1 MDGIIMKIHAGLL
14 TILLT
19 VSGAALAVSETQT
32 DWSGGPGILGPV
44 FEWNDEFNYETD
56 VSWTVP
62 GTLALQRTTL
72 EHVIDSAYDGAN
84 DVQSADVDGDGD
96 IDVLGTAS
104 SDNDITWWQNANGT
118 GTLWVEHT
126 IDGSFDGASSVY
138 PVDMDGDGDIDVLG
152 SAATADDVAWWENT
166 DGVGGAWQFHLIGGF
181 LDDVFDAKA
190 EDIDGDGDIDVITVA
205 DDPDELAWWENV
217 DGSCDVWTEHIIT
230 GDLDGA
236 VAVFIADVNDDG
248 YPDILTAADNADD
261 ITWWENI
268 DGSGTFWTEHVID
281 GSFNGAYSVYAAD
294 VDNDSYIDVI
304 GAARSAD
311 DITWWENVDG
321 SGTSWTEHTVDG
333 YFNNA
338 RSVCAADMNG
348 DGYLDII
355 GAASTADE
363 VSWWM
368 NIDGSGLAWD
378 KTVIDSDFN
387 YAISVCTADLNND
400 GQPDIVGAASSDD
413 EIAWWDL
420 EAGPYVGSGQL
431 ESSILEIPWPV
442 DWSID
447 WGLINWQC
455 TEPSNTDVAFQV
467 RASDDPGNMGTW
479 SASITTSG
487 TSLAGYLG
495 EYDNYFQY
503 KAMLNSSVSSTTPL
517 LDEVTISW
525 VYVGIEEAT
534 EPVPSTAALLPPA
547 PNPSSGSVSVRFSV
561 PDVTDVDIAVFDL
574 SGRLTETVTS
584 AGVTPGYHQVQFSD
598 LPPGIYFCRMIAGD
612 FMEMQR
618 FAVIE

>member
-1 MDGIIMKIHAGLL
+1 MKGIIMKIHAGLL
-14 TILLT
+14 IILLT
-19 VSGAALAVSETQT
+19 ASGASLAISATQT
-32 DWSGGPGILGPV
+32 DWSGGPGIPGPV
-44 FEWNDEFNYETD
+44 FDWNDEFNYETD

-62 GTLALQRTTL
+62 GTLALQRTAL
-72 EHVIDSAYDGAN
+72 EHIIDSSFTEAL

-96 IDVLGTAS
+96 IDVLGAS
-104 SDNDITWWQNANGT
+104 DLDNDITWWQNANGT

-126 IDGSFDGASSVY
+126 IDSGFNGASSAY
-138 PVDMDGDGDIDVLG
+138 PFDIDGDGDIDVVG
-152 SAATADDVAWWENT
+152 TASASDDVAWWENT
-166 DGVGGAWQFHLIGGF
+166 DGVGESWQHHLIAGF
-181 LDDVFDAKA
+181 LDDATDAKA

-205 DDPDELAWWENV
+205 HDPDELAWWENV
-217 DGSCDVWTEHIIT
+217 DGSGDVWIEHVIT
-230 GDLDGA
+230 GDLLG
-236 VAVFIADVNDDG
+236 VMAVFIADINDDG
-248 YPDILTAADNADD
+248 YLDILTAAYNADD
-261 ITWWENI
+261 ITWWENVN
-268 DGSGTFWTEHVID
+268 GSGVTWTEHVID
-281 GSFNGAYSVYAAD
+281 GSFNGAYAVYAAD
-294 VDNDSYIDVI
+294 VDNDGYIDVI
-304 GAARSAD
+304 GAARTAD

-333 YFNNA
+333 NFNGA
-338 RSVCAADMNG
+338 RSVCATDMNG
-348 DGYLDII
+348 DGYMDII
-355 GAASTADE
+355 GAASNADE

-368 NIDGSGLAWD
+368 NIDGAGLSWD

-387 YAISVCTADLNND
+387 YAISVCTADLNSDGEPDVICASNND
-400 GQPDIVGAASSDD
+400 DD
-413 EIAWWDL
+413 IAWWDL
-420 EAGPYVGSGQL
+420 DAGPYIGSGQL

-447 WGLINWQC
+447 WGLITWQC

-467 RASDDPGNMGTW
+467 RASDDPGNMSTW
-479 SASITTSG
+479 SSSITTSG

-495 EYDNYFQY
+495 EYDNYFQF
-503 KAMLNSSVSSTTPL
+503 KAMLNSSVSSATPL

-534 EPVPSTAALLPPA
+534 EPVPPTAMLLPPA
-547 PNPSSGSVSVRFSV
+547 PNPSSGSVSIRFGV
-561 PDVTDVDIAVFDL
+561 PDVSDVDITVFDL

-584 AGVTPGYHQVQFSD
+584 SGVTPGVHQVQFSD